1 MRTSIARF
9 ARGIAVL
16 ASLAVFATAASAQ
29 AAASICKDGTPSAA
43 SGRGACAGHGGVDAA
58 ATKAAKSAAKA
69 DARAAKKTAAAS
81 AAAKV
86 TCSDGTEG
94 KAGRGACSRHGGI
107 AGSAPASAQATA
119 PTPRPAPAATARAST
134 RSRASAAPAN
144 PSSGASEDNNPT
156 GAIAQCNDGMYSH
169 SSNRRGAC
177 SRHGGVK
184 AWMNG

>member
-1 MRTSIARF
+1 MRTSIAPF

-16 ASLAVFATAASAQ
+16 ASLALFATAASAQ

-43 SGRGACAGHGGVDAA
+43 AGRGACAGHGGVDAA
-58 ATKAAKSAAKA
+58 ATKAAKRAAKA
-69 DARAAKKTAAAS
+69 DARAAKKTAAA
-81 AAAKV
+81 AATV

-107 AGSAPASAQATA
+107 AGSASASTKASV
-119 PTPRPAPAATARAST
+119 PTPRPAPAPTATARAST
-134 RSRASAAPAN
+134 RSRASSAPAA
-144 PSSGASEDNNPT
+144 PSSGGREDNNPT

-184 AWMNG
+184 AWTNG